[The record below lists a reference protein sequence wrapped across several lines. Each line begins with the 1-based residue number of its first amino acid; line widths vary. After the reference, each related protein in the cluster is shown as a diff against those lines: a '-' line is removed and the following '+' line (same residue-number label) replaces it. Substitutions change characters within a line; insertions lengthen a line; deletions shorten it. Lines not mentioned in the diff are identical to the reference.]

1 MRRRWA
7 ILKEDLIF
15 SYYNIAGS
23 TAAAADWQGCGRR
36 AAGGLRVDVSAS
48 HWRCGNGEDTQ
59 PALGCAA
66 KIRRRWAICTA
77 VGETR
82 HLHVG
87 EGLAQPGPR
96 RRYECLTPLH
106 ASDSTHEGLSITR
119 RIYYFQ
125 NKTYTFKKQNYNII
139 YNMNL

>member
-1 MRRRWA
+1 MARCNMRITMLLRSRGPSWPKKRNIRFSADSAARITHGYALMDFYVRRR
-7 ILKEDLIF
+7 KKRKKR
-15 SYYNIAGS
+15 GS

-36 AAGGLRVDVSAS
+36 AARGLRVEASAS

-59 PALGCAA
+59 PALGCAT

-87 EGLAQPGPR
+87 ESLAQPGPH
-96 RRYECLTPLH
+96 RRY
-106 ASDSTHEGLSITR
+106 
-119 RIYYFQ
+119 
-125 NKTYTFKKQNYNII
+125 
-139 YNMNL
+139 